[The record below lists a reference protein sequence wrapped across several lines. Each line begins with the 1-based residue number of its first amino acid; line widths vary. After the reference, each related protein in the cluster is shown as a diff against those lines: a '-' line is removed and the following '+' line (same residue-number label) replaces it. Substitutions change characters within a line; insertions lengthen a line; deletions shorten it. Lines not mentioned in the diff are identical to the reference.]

1 VITKNIR
8 VPIEDLR
15 ILTEWAAIGTQET
28 IFRLHLSNGGSRE
41 PEEVV
46 KLCRKLIATGK
57 PKLTLSRHNLYVL
70 TNWALGGTSGM
81 WYKVHISNGGK
92 PVTAVK
98 KYSIMVGLEPDI
110 PPQPP
115 VVPKQDRITDDALM
129 QSEALAKLT
138 TPEQWRDW
146 RGELNTYVKSEN

>member
-15 ILTEWAAIGTQET
+15 ILTEWAAVGTQET
-28 IFRLHLSNGGSRE
+28 IFKLHLSNGGSRE

-57 PKLTLSRHNLYVL
+57 PKLTLSRNNLYVL
-70 TNWALGGTSGM
+70 TDWAGGGTSGM

-92 PVTAVK
+92 HVTALVR
-98 KYSIMVGLEPDI
+98 KYSIKLGLAPDI
-110 PPQPP
+110 PAQKPTS
-115 VVPKQDRITDDALM
+115 ITVSPEWGGLPAED
-129 QSEALAKLT
+129 QIEQTEALANR
-138 TPEQWRDW
+138 PA
-146 RGELNTYVKSEN
+146 RGDMPRR